1 MIQMNLHKALS
12 YKKLLGKKISK
23 LTDDISVVGLKTKA
37 SENEYLTKKSVKEFN
52 DEVKASYTKLQD
64 YIKNY
69 TKVCNAITLSN
80 ATTKVVIDG
89 KEMTVSDAINRKNNI
104 HLEEEL
110 LRTLKYEYSDVI
122 DRIERGN
129 SALENKI
136 DKLREIDAKE
146 KLDKQSTYQL
156 MRDTESWELVNP
168 LNIDKEISELENS
181 IMNFKSEVDC
191 VLSTSNAQT
200 IIELDIDEM

>member
-12 YKKLLGKKISK
+12 YKKLLGKKIDK
-23 LTDDISVVGLKTKA
+23 LTDNLTVVGLKTKA
-37 SENEYLTKKSVKEFN
+37 SENEYITKKSVKEFN

-69 TKVCNAITLSN
+69 NKVCNAITLSN

-89 KEMTVSDAINRKNNI
+89 KEMTVSDAINKKNNI
-104 HLEEEL
+104 HLEESL
-110 LRTLKYEYSDVI
+110 LGTLRYGYSDVI
-122 DRIERGN
+122 DRIERRN
-129 SALENKI
+129 TALENKI
-136 DKLREIDAKE
+136 DKLREIDTKE

-168 LNIDKEISELENS
+168 LDIDKEISELENS
-181 IMNFKSEVDC
+181 IMNFKSEVDY